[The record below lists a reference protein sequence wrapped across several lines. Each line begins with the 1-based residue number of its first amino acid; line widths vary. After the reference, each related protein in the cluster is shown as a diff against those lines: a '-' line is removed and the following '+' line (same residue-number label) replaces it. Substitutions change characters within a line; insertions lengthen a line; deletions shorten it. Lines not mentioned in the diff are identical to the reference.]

1 MLVRDQMTPAPIT
14 VPPEETV
21 PDALNLMREKK
32 IRRLPVVDR
41 HGGLVGIVTDR
52 DLLHASPSPATSLS
66 VYELNYLLAKLTV
79 DKVMARRVI
88 TVSDDSPLEDAARL
102 MADKKIG
109 GLPVVKDGALVGV
122 ITETDVFRAF
132 LELLGGRR
140 PGIRIT
146 ASSSGAKG
154 TVAKIAGAIF
164 AAGGNIVGLGFS
176 KLKGGA
182 ASRWA
187 VMVKVEDLSRDRLV
201 AAVTPTVDAILDV
214 REG

>member
-1 MLVRDQMTPAPIT
+1 MLVRDQMTSAPIT
-14 VPPEETV
+14 VPPDETV
-21 PDALNLMREKK
+21 PDALNLMHEKK

-41 HGGLVGIVTDR
+41 RGRLVGIITDR

-88 TVSDDSPLEDAARL
+88 TVPDDSPLEDAARL

-109 GLPVVKDGALVGV
+109 GLPVLKDGGLVGV

-140 PGIRIT
+140 TGVRIT

-164 AAGGNIVGLGFS
+164 GAGGNIVGLGFS
-176 KLKGGA
+176 ELKGRTGP
-182 ASRWA
+182 RWE
-187 VMVKVEDLSRDRLV
+187 VTVKVQDLARDRLV
-201 AAVTPTVDAILDV
+201 EAVKPTVDEILDV

>member
-21 PDALNLMREKK
+21 PDALNLMREKM

-140 PGIRIT
+140 AGIRIT
-146 ASSSGAKG
+146 ASTSGAKG

-182 ASRWA
+182 ASRWE

-214 REG
+214 RDA

>member
-21 PDALNLMREKK
+21 PDALNLMRERK

-140 PGIRIT
+140 AGIRIT

-182 ASRWA
+182 TSRWE

-214 REG
+214 REA